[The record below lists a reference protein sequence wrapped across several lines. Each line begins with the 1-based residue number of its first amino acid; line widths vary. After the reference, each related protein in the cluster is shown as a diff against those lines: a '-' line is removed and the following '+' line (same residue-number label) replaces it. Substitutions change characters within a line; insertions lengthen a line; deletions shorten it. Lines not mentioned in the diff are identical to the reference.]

1 MVQKNATPELITP
14 EEAAELTHKAGTVD
28 DSIRGEAI
36 YNTYIETTPPEKIA
50 KYRSFVTFCAIGAIY
65 AAGRIQGIR
74 EERQR
79 RRTRK
84 PRK

>member
-1 MVQKNATPELITP
+1 MVQKNAAPELITP

-28 DSIRGEAI
+28 DSSRGEAI

-50 KYRSFVTFCAIGAIY
+50 KYRSFVAFCAIGAVY
-65 AAGRIQGIR
+65 TAGRIQGIR